1 MSWRSAF
8 SNLAAIGVTGV
19 NTSYDLDA
27 LPSTLP
33 AANLPALVPDF
44 PAGAGLPR
52 EDGRGLSTLTYDGAV
67 WRAGLEIDHVL
78 YWTPAALDA
87 GLTAV
92 LPALIDAVDAYL
104 AAVSADGTLGGVLH
118 EPLEVLRVQVGTL
131 ERGGVR
137 YYGACFR
144 HRWVRLVGG

>member
-1 MSWRSAF
+1 MSWRLAF
-8 SNLAAIGVTGV
+8 SNLATIGVAGV

-27 LPSTLP
+27 LPGPLP
-33 AANLPALVPDF
+33 AADLPALAPDF
-44 PAGAGLPR
+44 PAGTGLPR
-52 EDGRGLSTLTYDGAV
+52 EGERGLSTLTYDGAV
-67 WRAGLEIDHVL
+67 WRAGLEVDHIL

-87 GLTAV
+87 GLITV

-118 EPLEVLRVQVGTL
+118 EPLEVLRVQIGTL

-137 YYGACFR
+137 YYGARFR